1 MKKLA
6 AAFVCLTLFVTLP
19 LGPWQ
24 HVHEHGHDAHH
35 QDGALHAH
43 QAAHPSAPVWRT
55 HGPDEDAR
63 AVQDASGALA
73 RDASHLVV
81 AVVDSVMRVD
91 ASTCGAAPHG
101 LDLTLGHDPPPRD
114 PVAPRGPPAPPASS
128 LA

>member
-1 MKKLA
+1 VKKLA
-6 AAFVCLTLFVTLP
+6 AALVCLTLLVTLP

-43 QAAHPSAPVWRT
+43 QADHPTAPVWRT

-63 AVQDASGALA
+63 SVRDAAGTLA
-73 RDASHLVV
+73 REAGGLVV
-81 AVVDSVMRVD
+81 AVVESVVGVD
-91 ASTCGAAPHG
+91 APICGAAPG
-101 LDLTLGHDPPPRD
+101 GRDLTVGHDPPPRD
-114 PVAPRGPPAPPASS
+114 PVAPRGPPAPLASS